1 MAKDASFD
9 IVSELN
15 KEEVKN
21 GVQIALKELKNRF
34 DFKGSIFDIKL
45 EGNQLVIK
53 AEDEYKVEQ
62 VKDVLFSK
70 LIKRG
75 VPLKNIQFSASEHA
89 LGGNARQAAE
99 LVNGIDRDS
108 AKKITTAIKNSK
120 IKVKA
125 QIQEDRLRITG
136 KKRDDLQQVI
146 ALVKDIEL
154 PIDVQFINYR

>member
-34 DFKGSIFDIKL
+34 DFKGSLFDIKL

-89 LGGNARQAAE
+89 LGGNARQAA
-99 LVNGIDRDS
+99 
-108 AKKITTAIKNSK
+108 
-120 IKVKA
+120 
-125 QIQEDRLRITG
+125 
-136 KKRDDLQQVI
+136 
-146 ALVKDIEL
+146 
-154 PIDVQFINYR
+154 

>member
-1 MAKDASFD
+1 M
-9 IVSELN
+9 
-15 KEEVKN
+15 
-21 GVQIALKELKNRF
+21 KNRF
-34 DFKGSIFDIKL
+34 DFKGSLFDIKL

-75 VPLKNIQFSASEHA
+75 VPLKNIQFSPSEHA

-125 QIQEDRLRITG
+125 QIQEDRLRVTG
-136 KKRDDLQQVI
+136 KSRDDLQQVI
-146 ALVKDIEL
+146 ALVKEIDL

>member
-1 MAKDASFD
+1 MAKEASFD

-34 DFKGSIFDIKL
+34 DFKGSSFDITT
-45 EGNQLVIK
+45 EGNQLVVT
-53 AEDEYKVEQ
+53 AEDDYKIEQ
-62 VKDVLFSK
+62 VKEVLFSK

-89 LGGNARQAAE
+89 LGGNARQKAD
-99 LVNGIDRDS
+99 LVSGIDKES
-108 AKKITTAIKNSK
+108 AKKLTTAIKNSK

-125 QIQEDRLRITG
+125 QIQEDQLRITG
-136 KKRDDLQQVI
+136 KNRDDLQKVI
-146 ALVKDIEL
+146 ALVKDIDL
-154 PIDVQFINYR
+154 PIDLQFTNYR